1 MASEKLRI
9 ISLIVLAVFTLQACT
24 ALSQKG
30 NVSQVNANWLYEN
43 CTSSDYQKSDKFSYS
58 NCEQILTR
66 GNAQAYKC
74 SFDSGTSAGLY
85 ELTADNKLKL
95 LCGVNTDRVVY
106 TNGSS
111 DTSTMGKVLI
121 GAAVIGAAAALAN
134 SSGGGGGSSYTS
146 SCDCP
151 YDTAADGS
159 RCGARSAW
167 SRSGGASP
175 FCSSYLLT
183 TQDYLDKQ

>member
-1 MASEKLRI
+1 MASKRLRI
-9 ISLIVLAVFTLQACT
+9 IGLVVLAVFTLQACT

-30 NVSQVNANWLYEN
+30 NVSQVNATWIYDN
-43 CTSSDYQKSDKFSYS
+43 CTNSDYQKSDKFSAS
-58 NCEQILTR
+58 NCEQIPTK
-66 GNAQAYKC
+66 GYAQAYKC
-74 SFDSGTSAGLY
+74 TFDSGTSAGLY
-85 ELTADNKLKL
+85 ELTADDKLKL
-95 LCGVNTDRVVY
+95 LCGVNTDRVVF

-111 DTSTMGKVLI
+111 DTSTMGKVII
-121 GAAVIGAAAALAN
+121 GAAIIGAAAALAN
-134 SSGGGGGSSYTS
+134 SSGGGGSSSTS

-151 YDTAADGS
+151 YDTASDGS